1 LWHTGGR
8 FTPSLRRFRRFGH
21 NPDGRRAVRP
31 DRAPAAPPGGGL
43 DVFPLK
49 DDIPGER
56 APVVCILLIV
66 INVLV
71 FLYELSFGPS
81 IERFVTAYAV
91 VPGRFVDHPMSQFPT
106 LFTSMF
112 LHGGW
117 GHLFGNMLYLW
128 IFGDNVEDRL
138 GHVGFLVF
146 YLVCGVAAGFAHI
159 LTSGGSMVP
168 TVGASGAIAGVL
180 GAYLVLFPGARVL
193 TLLPTFTTIYIPSIF
208 FLGIW
213 FLMQVFSGAIQLS
226 VARGTGG
233 VAFLAHVGGFVVG
246 ALIGMFARGAGRARA
261 PA

>member
-1 LWHTGGR
+1 M
-8 FTPSLRRFRRFGH
+8 
-21 NPDGRRAVRP
+21 
-31 DRAPAAPPGGGL
+31 
-43 DVFPLK
+43 FPLK
-49 DDIPGER
+49 DDIPAER

-66 INVLV
+66 INVLA

-91 VPGRFVDHPMSQFPT
+91 VPGRFSHDPVGQLST

-138 GHVGFLVF
+138 GHAGFLAF
-146 YLVCGVAAGFAHI
+146 YLVCGLAAGFAHI
-159 LTSGGSMVP
+159 LTNAGSMVP

-180 GAYLVLFPGARVL
+180 GAYLVLFPRARVL
-193 TLLPTFTTIYIPSIF
+193 TLTPWFSTILVPSIF

-213 FLMQVFSGAIQLS
+213 FLMQVFSGAVQLS

-233 VAFLAHVGGFVVG
+233 VAFLAHVGGFVMG
-246 ALIGMFARGAGRARA
+246 ALIGGIVGTITRGAGRERARI
-261 PA
+261 